1 MRRTL
6 RILARIAGSVI
17 FSLGGGVLGFLGAW
31 AVVVR
36 TANGDE
42 DVGLMG
48 VILLGP
54 PSFFLGATVG
64 AATGATVVQRLL
76 REKISFWRALLGAVF
91 GLLAGVFVIYCLWR
105 LDVDM
110 AAEWWEVAIAGTT
123 ALMAA
128 GAGIGS
134 GWKGKPVNPALDADY
149 RKCR

>member
-54 PSFFLGATVG
+54 PLFSSEPL
-64 AATGATVVQRLL
+64 
-76 REKISFWRALLGAVF
+76 
-91 GLLAGVFVIYCLWR
+91 
-105 LDVDM
+105 
-110 AAEWWEVAIAGTT
+110 
-123 ALMAA
+123 
-128 GAGIGS
+128 
-134 GWKGKPVNPALDADY
+134 
-149 RKCR
+149 